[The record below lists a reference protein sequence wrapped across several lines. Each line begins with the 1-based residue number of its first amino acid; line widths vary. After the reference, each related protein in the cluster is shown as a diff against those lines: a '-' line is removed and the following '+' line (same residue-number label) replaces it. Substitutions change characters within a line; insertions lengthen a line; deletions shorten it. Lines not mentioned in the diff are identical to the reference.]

1 MNCGNRMRQLAV
13 TLLLTLAAAGCGGGG
28 GGGGGT
34 APGTA
39 PSISKLTYSPT
50 VARVGSG
57 AVSVTGTIEFSDAR
71 GDLATLTLIVLDAQQ
86 KQLSS
91 VTSPIQGAAG
101 QTSGTL
107 TGAVQV
113 AATTAGTFTIQV
125 FVTDSAGARSN
136 VLDGSFQVVAVSSQ
150 ATVVTQTGPGAN
162 SLVLAMGGLYWAET
176 GSDALKTV
184 PVGGG
189 TARAIATRM
198 MGPYSMA
205 FAGADV
211 IWLDAADETSP
222 ACASRVLKRTATDG
236 STTVLATGPACANR
250 TTSDLVVIGTT
261 AYWLTST
268 AYPNNAYAINATPLA
283 GGPTATVTTSTALIG
298 DLAGYAGTLY
308 WMESNYPNTGSSA
321 IRSYQGSGPIATVA
335 SGLKAR
341 TFAVD
346 GTSVY
351 YDSPAGIMAQ
361 PLAGGPET
369 GVNSAGGVLKL
380 AVMSGTIVW
389 SEMLG
394 SIGPEGLWADAT
406 TGGAERGLA
415 NVHLPGGTYLRDFA
429 FDGTTVFWS
438 EPDSYFSTTGVIHS
452 VPASGGTVS
461 TDVYQGTLTDRL
473 ALDSSANLYWIETAG
488 SAGCARIARLAG
500 GGSATTVVS
509 GIATHSPILVAA
521 ADKLLI
527 ADLSCIKTLPLSGG
541 MPEVY
546 QAGSSTI
553 AGLTSAPDGT
563 VAYWVDLSGSVNRML
578 LADGTVNAVS
588 TPGTVSGAPPS
599 PGTIR
604 LAPNDDLYWVA
615 DTQTVLGVSSAA
627 SAATPDVIAQGLQ
640 GVTDL
645 AVDSSGVFIAEQSG
659 IVGAPLA
666 GGTTTLLL
674 GGNTTVG
681 ANHLMLDVSRL
692 YWLAGGMIAKMNTD
706 GSSAAEVIEFDLSP
720 PVSSAPALPRSMAID
735 SSSVYFTEPAGPDI
749 RKTPK

>member
-1 MNCGNRMRQLAV
+1 
-13 TLLLTLAAAGCGGGG
+13 
-28 GGGGGT
+28 
-34 APGTA
+34 
-39 PSISKLTYSPT
+39 
-50 VARVGSG
+50 
-57 AVSVTGTIEFSDAR
+57 
-71 GDLATLTLIVLDAQQ
+71 VLDANQ

-91 VTSPIQGAAG
+91 VTSPIQGAASR
-101 QTSGTL
+101 TSGTL

-113 AATTAGTFTIQV
+113 ATTAAGIFTVQV
-125 FVTDSAGARSN
+125 FVADSAGARSN
-136 VLDGSFQVVAVSSQ
+136 VLSGLFQVVAVSSQ
-150 ATVVTQTGPGAN
+150 ATVVTQSGPGAS

-176 GSDALKTV
+176 GDDALKTV
-184 PVGGG
+184 PIGGG

-198 MGPYSMA
+198 MGPYFMA

-236 STTVLATGPACANR
+236 STTVLATGPACASGSG

-261 AYWLTST
+261 AYWVTST
-268 AYPNNAYAINATPLA
+268 TYPSNTYVINATPLA
-283 GGPTATVTTSTALIG
+283 GGPTATVTTSTAPINV
-298 DLAGYAGTLY
+298 LAGYAGTLY
-308 WMESNYPNTGSSA
+308 WMESNYPETGSIT

-335 SGLKAR
+335 SGLTAR

-346 GTSVY
+346 ATSVY
-351 YDSPAGIMAQ
+351 YDSPTGIVAQ
-361 PLAGGPET
+361 PLAGGSAAT
-369 GVNSAGGVLKL
+369 VNSASGVLKL

-394 SIGPEGLWADAT
+394 SFGPESLWADAT
-406 TGGAERGLA
+406 TGGAERALA
-415 NVHLPGGTYLRDFA
+415 NVHLPGGTYLRDFV

-438 EPDSYFSTTGVIHS
+438 EPNDYFSTTGVIHS

-473 ALDSSANLYWIETAG
+473 ALDGSANLYWIETAG
-488 SAGCARIARLAG
+488 SAGCARIARIAG

-509 GIATHSPILVAA
+509 GIATHSPVLVAA

-541 MPEVY
+541 VPEVY

-604 LAPNDDLYWVA
+604 LAPNGDLYWVA

-681 ANHLMLDVSRL
+681 ANHLMLDGSRL